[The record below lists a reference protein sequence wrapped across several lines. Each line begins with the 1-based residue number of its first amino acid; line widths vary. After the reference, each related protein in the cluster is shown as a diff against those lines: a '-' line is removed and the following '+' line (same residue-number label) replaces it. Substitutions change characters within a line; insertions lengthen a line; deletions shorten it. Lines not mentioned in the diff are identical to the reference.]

1 MPKQR
6 LYQLV
11 SLLSVLAYGWLIYN
25 YFFLNTSEEG
35 ITLCWFKTISGL
47 PCPACGSTSGIIE
60 IFKGNFHKAFYNNPF
75 AFSSLVILIVSSFW
89 VAYDLILTKEGFYK
103 FYIKINNKLKK
114 KRIIIPIILLFFIV
128 WIWNIYKFLNS

>member
-25 YFFLNTSEEG
+25 FFFLKTSEEG

-47 PCPACGSTSGIIE
+47 PCPACGSTMGIIE
-60 IFKGNFHKAFYNNPF
+60 ILKGNFHKAFYYNPF
-75 AFSSLVILIVSSFW
+75 AFSSLIILIVSSFW
-89 VAYDLILTKEGFYK
+89 VVYDIIFTKEGFYR
-103 FYIKINNKLKK
+103 FYLKINDSLKK
-114 KRIIIPIILLFFIV
+114 KRIIIPIILLFIIV
-128 WIWNIYKFLNS
+128 WAWNIYKAINS